1 MLLLDV
7 ELKEQILEMDETTMM
22 ITNIGGYKI
31 GFEHSLKSIYE
42 WEGDHKKS
50 FLSSELTNEEF
61 LSYIE
66 YMVLD
71 EYKKDFNIN
80 HLSKKEMDTV
90 FNYIKST
97 PSATVITTRSSQENQ
112 NGYNSKSLNE
122 KITAEYIYALMA
134 MSGIPFTCDQW
145 HINRLLYVLQII
157 AIKNNPQKMSKQDLG
172 KYNTSLNAQRKAALK
187 TRG

>member
-1 MLLLDV
+1 MLLLDI
-7 ELKEQILEMDETTMM
+7 EPKEQILEIEENTMI
-22 ITNIGGYKI
+22 ITKVGGYQI
-31 GFEHSLKSIYE
+31 GLEHSLKSIYN

-71 EYKKDFNIN
+71 KYKKFFNIK
-80 HLSKKEMDTV
+80 HLSKKEIDII
-90 FNYIKST
+90 FDYIKST
-97 PSATVITTRSSQENQ
+97 PSATVITNRNNQENQ
-112 NGYNSKSLNE
+112 NGYSSKSLNE

-134 MSGIPFTCDQW
+134 MSGIPFSCDKW